1 MERHILRKTTFING
15 ALYITKGGRRSK
27 LSNCAPLV
35 KVYDCRT
42 EVPIMGKSATI
53 KHREIRIVLCEDN
66 EPTVTVSEDTFKGVT
81 RYDLAMEYQ
90 REDGDFETVILD
102 NIIPTVI
109 DLDEEWEFEVPD
121 REAVKKLS
129 SF

>member
-1 MERHILRKTTFING
+1 MERHFLREIKFING

-27 LSNCAPLV
+27 LSDCAPLV
-35 KVYDCRT
+35 KVYDYRT

-53 KHREIRIVLCEDN
+53 KHKELRIVLCEDN
-66 EPTVTVSEDTFKGVT
+66 EPTTVVSEDTFKGVT
-81 RYDLAMEYQ
+81 RYDLTMEYQ
-90 REDGDFETVILD
+90 SENGDFETIVLD
-102 NIIPTVI
+102 NIIPTVV

-129 SF
+129 AF